1 MYNLALFF
9 IVIVGYSL
17 KKTLDKLEQNT
28 SLIKDAALELLDKTR
43 RLDVIVNRLT
53 QP

>member
-1 MYNLALFF
+1 MYNLTLFF

-17 KKTLDKLEQNT
+17 KRTLDKLEHNT
-28 SLIKDAALELLDKTR
+28 SVLKETALELLDKTR
-43 RLDVIVNRLT
+43 RIDVIINRLT